1 VFSTELKGLIV
12 QVLTSWQVLV
22 VTIGIIL
29 YIFIVSYVSQ
39 IYRSAR
45 PKEPKVN
52 KPKKEKKSEKVAE
65 DTGNLGL
72 GD

>member
-1 VFSTELKGLIV
+1 VFSGELKKLIF

-22 VTIGIIL
+22 VTLGIIL

-39 IYRSAR
+39 LYRRVR
-45 PKEPKVN
+45 PKVFKDK
-52 KPKKEKKSEKVAE
+52 KPKKEKKSAE
-65 DTGNLGL
+65 VIEETGELGL

>member
-1 VFSTELKGLIV
+1 MFSEELKEVIG

-29 YIFIVSYVSQ
+29 YIVVVSYTSQ

-45 PKEPKVN
+45 PTAPKAA
-52 KPKKEKKSEKVAE
+52 KPKKEKKADKVKE
-65 DTGNLGL
+65 DTEELGL

>member
-1 VFSTELKGLIV
+1 VFSGELRKLIV

-22 VTIGIIL
+22 VTLGIIL

-39 IYRSAR
+39 IYRSVR
-45 PKEPKVN
+45 PKVSKDK
-52 KPKKEKKSEKVAE
+52 KPKKEKKSPEVIE
-65 DTGNLGL
+65 ETDELGL